1 MCAYHIFNGTR
12 RIDTVYVKLSKG
24 KPIPAS
30 TVRKL
35 LIAAGLCT
43 ADVTVTR

>member
-1 MCAYHIFNGTR
+1 MCQYHIIRGSI

-30 TVRKL
+30 VVRKL
-35 LIAAGLCT
+35 LLAAGRCT
-43 ADVTVTR
+43 ADCTVTR